1 MTSRFVIQLDA
12 DGYFLCPTE
21 ADESPLEPGVFL
33 IPGGAVD
40 APHPV
45 TPENHLAK
53 WDGSSWIYEEIP
65 TPEPGQVPEAE
76 QAPVTPDPKMN
87 GIEFE
92 GVMCSATLTDQS
104 GLIAV
109 LTAYNLQGEAFHPTR
124 FDFANGSKLVIT
136 KENILDFVAVW
147 MPFRQGFF
155 AVDKI

>member
-33 IPGGAVD
+33 IPSGAID
-40 APHPV
+40 AAAPV
-45 TPENHLAK
+45 TPENCRAK

-65 TPEPGQVPEAE
+65 PPKQVPETE
-76 QAPVTPDPKMN
+76 QVPVTPDPKMT
-87 GIEFE
+87 GVEFE

-109 LTAYNLQGEAFHPTR
+109 LTAYNLQGGAFQPTR

-136 KENILDFVAVW
+136 RENILDLIAVW
-147 MPFRQGFF
+147 MPFRQEFF
-155 AVDKI
+155 AVDVK